1 MDVLVMLDEAPD
13 HSAELLP
20 VAQVNTGR
28 VANAS
33 ETWGRDVVRLYG
45 VPSAETLALAL
56 AAALES
62 QREARAASQPHEQHS
77 LGVFADQGAI
87 GDAAWRD
94 QSTGQLL
101 TRNLEIPLAVLI
113 DTSAT
118 LLVECGQTI
127 RRLLAGLLMP
137 DWPEGAARAITF
149 SFGAGFTGAAM
160 PAEGMLALLRES
172 DGLDT
177 EQDEETAA

>member
-1 MDVLVMLDEAPD
+1 MDVLVMLDEAPE
-13 HSAELLP
+13 HSAELLA
-20 VAQVNTGR
+20 VAQVNTGW
-28 VANAS
+28 VASAR
-33 ETWGRDVVRLYG
+33 EACGRDVVRLYG

-62 QREARAASQPHEQHS
+62 RREAYAVSQPHEQHS
-77 LGVFADQGAI
+77 LGVFAEQGAI

-101 TRNLEIPLAVLI
+101 TRNLEIPLAVLAS
-113 DTSAT
+113 TSSA

-149 SFGAGFTGAAM
+149 SFGAGFTGAAL
-160 PAEGMLALLRES
+160 PGEGMLALLRES
-172 DGLDT
+172 DGIDSD
-177 EQDEETAA
+177 QGEESAA

>member
-1 MDVLVMLDEAPD
+1 MDVLVMLDDAPY
-13 HSAELLP
+13 HSAV

-28 VANAS
+28 VANAN
-33 ETWGRDVVRLYG
+33 EAWGRDVVRLYG

-62 QREARAASQPHEQHS
+62 RREANAASKPHEQHS
-77 LGVFADQGAI
+77 FGVFADQGAI

-101 TRNLEIPLAVLI
+101 TRNFEIPLADLV

-137 DWPEGAARAITF
+137 DWPEGTARAITF
-149 SFGAGFTGAAM
+149 SFGASFTGVAV
-160 PAEGMLALLRES
+160 PAEGMLTLLRES
-172 DGLDT
+172 DGLDS
-177 EQDEETAA
+177 ERDEETAA